1 MQLSM
6 MLSIRRRLMS
16 KRKDKRM
23 LRRGEYE
30 KPRTC
35 DPGMCPNCEYL
46 GDGNAICTRY
56 NNVLVL
62 SDWQITPNTLMCRRA
77 KK

>member
-1 MQLSM
+1 
-6 MLSIRRRLMS
+6 MS

-23 LRRGEYE
+23 LRRGEYD

-46 GDGNAICTRY
+46 GNGNAKCTRF
-56 NNVLVL
+56 NDVLVL
-62 SDWQITPNTLMCRRA
+62 SDWQTTPNTLMCRRQR
-77 KK
+77 K

>member
-1 MQLSM
+1 
-6 MLSIRRRLMS
+6 MS

-35 DPGMCPNCEYL
+35 DPGMCPNCKYL

-62 SDWQITPNTLMCRRA
+62 SDWQITPNTLMCRSA